1 MAKKKK
7 RKKPKCEANNC
18 LYHKFWPA
26 AEPLFHPTHANYWVD
41 KNNGE
46 LMIATGLKVLSDGEV
61 TLLNEEIMPLVTVEC
76 DCGNRATVRLD
87 LMNKG
92 YLDRCPECS
101 AAAAEA
107 ASN

>member
-1 MAKKKK
+1 M
-7 RKKPKCEANNC
+7 
-18 LYHKFWPA
+18 
-26 AEPLFHPTHANYWVD
+26 D
-41 KNNGE
+41 KDNGE
-46 LMIATGLKVLSDGEV
+46 LMIATGLKVLSDGQV

-76 DCGNRATVRLD
+76 DCGNRATLRMD
-87 LMNKG
+87 LLNKG